1 MKHFVLFSEFGPNLL
16 EERKPHRAA
25 HLAYL
30 NQLAEN
36 GVLVLAGAFADL
48 AGGMIIFKAAT
59 ADVAEGYAANDPY
72 VLNGVTKSWRVREW
86 TTVAGKDA
94 LTKVVAV

>member
-1 MKHFVLFSEFGPNLL
+1 MKHFVLLTEFGPDIA

-36 GVLVLAGAFADL
+36 GALVLAGAFADL
-48 AGGMIIFKAAT
+48 SGGLLVFKAET
-59 ADVAEGYAANDPY
+59 PDLVEGYAANDPY
-72 VLNGVTKSWRVREW
+72 ILNNVAKSWRVREW
-86 TTVAGKDA
+86 TTVVGKDA